1 MVSDKASSSLSLRES
16 SSSSLSGCPNELI
29 VPLPLPNTASPFGA
43 AKLLSL
49 GPVPKA
55 LPNPLPNA
63 VPNWVGGETPAEPK
77 ADSAVMPKLSEVDG
91 ALRPPFGTWL
101 TPTVD
106 DSPVSGTV
114 DFASGIEEPKGE
126 ETLGF
131 VNEPRAPKGEVVDES
146 AANPEAANAVLEVW
160 EVSSFTGLEELVG
173 GLEVFWLARDA
184 KGETLDEFPKDPSR
198 CCYHSI

>member
-1 MVSDKASSSLSLRES
+1 MVSDNASSSLSLRES

-29 VPLPLPNTASPFGA
+29 VPPPLPNTASPFGA

-55 LPNPLPNA
+55 LPNPLPKV

-77 ADSAVMPKLSEVDG
+77 ADSPVMPKLSVVDG
-91 ALRPPFGTWL
+91 ALRPPFGAWL
-101 TPTVD
+101 IPTVD
-106 DSPVSGTV
+106 NSPVSGSV
-114 DFASGIEEPKGE
+114 DFARGIKEPEGE
-126 ETLGF
+126 EMFAF
-131 VNEPRAPKGEVVDES
+131 VIEPNTPKGEVVDES

-160 EVSSFTGLEELVG
+160 EVSSFTALEELVG

-184 KGETLDEFPKDPSR
+184 KGEREDEFPKDPSSF
-198 CCYHSI
+198 CCHSI